1 MQPIRV
7 LVVEDE
13 RIVALHLK
21 QQLTKLGY
29 AVVAVV
35 ASGEQALQFL
45 QQTHPD
51 VVLMDINIEG
61 DIDGIQTAAMMPADD
76 LTPVVYLTAY
86 SEEATLSRAAAT
98 NPYGYLLKPF
108 SERELHATLQM
119 AIANSATDRLKR
131 QRERQL
137 RDFAE
142 LSSDWF
148 WELDETLRFNWI
160 SCQPA
165 LQSRMAGVLAIGHS
179 WRDMVLEEEGDTRIV
194 RHMTDLDERRPFHDF
209 RFVRHFPDAPPC
221 HLVVN
226 GIPVFAAD
234 GSFSGYRGTGRDITD
249 QMRFLDELRAAK
261 EEAESSSR
269 AKSDFVA
276 NMSHE
281 FRTPL
286 NAILGF
292 SQIIMDE
299 VHGQVIPPQY
309 REYGGFI
316 HDAGN
321 HLLGLVN
328 NVLDLAKIEAGHMEL
343 RSEKIDPTQL
353 LADCCRLVEPLAEAN
368 GIRLSNDSDTD
379 LPMVFAD
386 EMRLKQIVLNLMSN
400 AVKFTPPGGSV
411 TVKARLDNQQN
422 FVVEIA
428 DTGCGMP
435 ADDIERAQEPFQR
448 LESALTRRVEGTGL
462 GLFLVKQL
470 AELHGGKLSLTSEV
484 DEGTTARVSL
494 PAERVISAEARMP
507 HHNDKDQAIS

>member
-35 ASGEQALQFL
+35 ASGDQALQFL
-45 QQTHPD
+45 RQMNPD

-61 DIDGIQTAAMMPADD
+61 DIDGIQTAAMMSAEEF
-76 LTPVVYLTAY
+76 TPVVYLTAY
-86 SEEATLSRAAAT
+86 SEEATLQRAAAT

-119 AIANSATDRLKR
+119 AIANSATDRLNR

-148 WELDETLRFNWI
+148 WELDETLRFKWI

-165 LQSRMAGVLAIGHS
+165 LQARMAGVLAIGHS
-179 WRDMVLEEEGDTRIV
+179 WRDMVFAEEADEQITRHLADLE
-194 RHMTDLDERRPFHDF
+194 RHRPFQDF
-209 RFVRHFPDAPPC
+209 RFARHFPEAPPC

-226 GIPVFAAD
+226 GIPTFAID
-234 GSFSGYRGTGRDITD
+234 GSFSGYRGTGRDITE

-261 EEAESSSR
+261 EEAEQSSR

-299 VHGQVIPPQY
+299 VHGRVLPPQY

-328 NVLDLAKIEAGHMEL
+328 NVLDLSKIEAGHMEL
-343 RSEKIDPTQL
+343 RSEPVD
-353 LADCCRLVEPLAEAN
+353 LADLLTECCTLVDPLTKRA
-368 GIRLSNDSDTD
+368 GVILTKDIRAD
-379 LPMVFAD
+379 LPLIVAD
-386 EMRLKQIVLNLMSN
+386 RMRLKQIALNLISN
-400 AVKFTPPGGSV
+400 AVKFTPEGGSV
-411 TVKARLDNQQN
+411 KIIAGLDNHN
-422 FVVEIA
+422 DFSVEVS

-435 ADDIERAQEPFQR
+435 PEDIERAQEPFQR
-448 LESALTRRVEGTGL
+448 LESAQTRRVEGTGL
-462 GLFLVKQL
+462 GLFLVKRL
-470 AELHGGKLSLTSEV
+470 TELHGGKLRLVSEV
-484 DEGTTARVSL
+484 GKGTTAYVSL
-494 PAERVISAEARMP
+494 PAERTAGPEA
-507 HHNDKDQAIS
+507 QACDEDGGTPATS

>member
-35 ASGEQALQFL
+35 ASGDQAIEFL
-45 QQTHPD
+45 RQAHPD

-61 DIDGIQTAAMMPADD
+61 DIDGIQTAALISAED

-86 SEEATLSRAAAT
+86 SEEATLKRAAAT

-119 AIANSATDRLKR
+119 AIAHSATDRLTYE
-131 QRERQL
+131 REKQF

-142 LSSDWF
+142 MSSDWF
-148 WELDETLRFNWI
+148 WELDQELRFNWL
-160 SCQPA
+160 SCKPDLLERVGTA
-165 LQSRMAGVLAIGHS
+165 LSVG
-179 WRDMVLEEEGDTRIV
+179 RDWHEILSDAA
-194 RHMTDLDERRPFHDF
+194 DERSVEQHLVQLRQRQGFRDF
-209 RFVRHFPDAPPC
+209 RFTRHLATGETC
-221 HLVVN
+221 HLSVN
-226 GIPVFAAD
+226 GNPIFD
-234 GSFSGYRGTGRDITD
+234 EKQTFLGYRGTGRDVTGEI
-249 QMRFLDELRAAK
+249 RSLDELRTAK
-261 EEAESSSR
+261 REAESSSR

-292 SQIIMDE
+292 SQIIQDE
-299 VHGQVIPPQY
+299 VHGPVKPPQY

-328 NVLDLAKIEAGHMEL
+328 NVLDLSRIEAGHMEL
-343 RSEKIDPTQL
+343 QREGVDLGSLVAECCTLVDG
-353 LADCCRLVEPLAEAN
+353 LAKAGGLK
-368 GIRLSNDSDTD
+368 LSNSSQHD
-379 LPMVFAD
+379 LPIICAD
-386 EMRLKQIVLNLMSN
+386 RTRMKQIILNLLSN
-400 AVKFTPPGGSV
+400 AIKFTPVEGSIDICA
-411 TVKARLDNQQN
+411 TVNNQEELELL
-422 FVVEIA
+422 VR
-428 DTGCGMP
+428 DTGCGMQ
-435 ADDIERAQEPFQR
+435 AEEIERAQEPFQR
-448 LESALTRRVEGTGL
+448 LENAHTRRVEGTGL
-462 GLFLVKQL
+462 GLFLVKRL
-470 AELHGGKLSLTSEV
+470 TELHGGHIEISSIPTQ
-484 DEGTTARVSL
+484 GTTVRVVL
-494 PAERVISAEARMP
+494 PPERILLPQSRAAAA
-507 HHNDKDQAIS
+507 D

>member
-35 ASGEQALQFL
+35 ASGDQALQFL
-45 QQTHPD
+45 RQNHPD

-61 DIDGIQTAAMMPADD
+61 NIDGIQTVAMMAPDD
-76 LTPVVYLTAY
+76 FTPVVYLTAY
-86 SEEATLSRAAAT
+86 SEEATLQRAAAT

-119 AIANSATDRLKR
+119 AIANSATNRLNR

-137 RDFAE
+137 LDFAE

-148 WELDETLRFNWI
+148 WELDETLRFKWI

-165 LQSRMAGVLAIGHS
+165 LQARLTSVLAIGHS
-179 WRDMVLEEEGDTRIV
+179 WRDMVLE
-194 RHMTDLDERRPFHDF
+194 DEADEPVTHHLTELELRRPFQGF

-226 GIPVFAAD
+226 GIPTFAPD
-234 GSFSGYRGTGRDITD
+234 GNFSGYRGTGRDITD
-249 QMRFLDELRAAK
+249 QIRFLDELQAAK
-261 EEAESSSR
+261 EEAETSSR

-299 VHGQVIPPQY
+299 VYGTVVPPQY

-343 RSEKIDPTQL
+343 RREEVDITQL
-353 LADCCRLVEPLAEAN
+353 LIDCRKLVAPLIRTN
-368 GIRLSNDSDTD
+368 GIELTCDIQDD
-379 LPMVFAD
+379 LPSITAD
-386 EMRLKQIVLNLMSN
+386 VMRLKQIVLNLLSN
-400 AVKFTPPGGSV
+400 AIKFTPAGGTV
-411 TVKARLDNQQN
+411 TISAKLDNQRN
-422 FVVEIA
+422 FLIA
-428 DTGCGMP
+428 VSDTGCGMP
-435 ADDIERAQEPFQR
+435 PEDLERAQEPFQR
-448 LESALTRRVEGTGL
+448 LESAHTRRVEGTGL
-462 GLFLVKQL
+462 GLFLVKRL
-470 AELHGGKLSLTSEV
+470 TELHGGRLGLFSELGK
-484 DEGTTARVSL
+484 GTTVTISL
-494 PAERVISAEARMP
+494 PKERAGLPEAEPCDRAGAKP
-507 HHNDKDQAIS
+507 AIS

>member
-1 MQPIRV
+1 
-7 LVVEDE
+7 
-13 RIVALHLK
+13 
-21 QQLTKLGY
+21 
-29 AVVAVV
+29 
-35 ASGEQALQFL
+35 QFL
-45 QQTHPD
+45 HQSHPD

-61 DIDGIQTAAMMPADD
+61 DIDGIQTAAMISDD
-76 LTPVVYLTAY
+76 DFTPVVYLTAY
-86 SEEATLSRAAAT
+86 SEEATLRRAAET

-160 SCQPA
+160 SCQPT
-165 LQSRMAGVLAIGHS
+165 LRTRMGGVLAIDHS
-179 WRDMVLEEEGDTRIV
+179 WRDMVLEEQADAHV
-194 RHMTDLDERRPFHDF
+194 SRHLTDLERRRPFHDF

-221 HLVVN
+221 HLTVN
-226 GIPVFAAD
+226 GIPVFGDD

-249 QMRFLDELRAAK
+249 QMRFLDELRVAK

-299 VHGQVIPPQY
+299 VHGSVMPPQY

-328 NVLDLAKIEAGHMEL
+328 NVLDLSKIEAGHMEL
-343 RSEKIDPTQL
+343 RSETVDLNEL
-353 LADCCRLVEPLAEAN
+353 LTECCMLVDPLAKA
-368 GIRLSNDSDTD
+368 GSVALSNDKLPD
-379 LPMVFAD
+379 LPLIVAD
-386 EMRLKQIVLNLMSN
+386 RMRLKQIVLNLLSN
-400 AVKFTPPGGSV
+400 AVKFTPPGGNV
-411 TVKARLDNQQN
+411 TATVDIDDQRDFLI
-422 FVVEIA
+422 EIT

-435 ADDIERAQEPFQR
+435 VEDIERAQEPFQR
-448 LESALTRRVEGTGL
+448 LEGAHTRRVEGTGL
-462 GLFLVKQL
+462 GLFLVKRL
-470 AELHGGKLSLTSEV
+470 TELHGGKLTLISTV
-484 DEGTTARVSL
+484 GKGTTARVRL
-494 PAERVISAEARMP
+494 PKVRTESPETGISDSNGEAT
-507 HHNDKDQAIS
+507 ATS

>member
-29 AVVAVV
+29 AVIAVV

-45 QQTHPD
+45 RQAHPD

-61 DIDGIQTAAMMPADD
+61 EIDGIQTAAMISAEDF
-76 LTPVVYLTAY
+76 TPVIYLTAY
-86 SEEATLSRAAAT
+86 SEEATLQRAAAT
-98 NPYGYLLKPF
+98 NAYGYLLKPF

-119 AIANSATDRLKR
+119 AIAHSATNRLNR
-131 QRERQL
+131 QREQQL

-148 WELDETLRFNWI
+148 WELDDKLRFNWV
-160 SCQPA
+160 SCQPELRA
-165 LQSRMAGVLAIGHS
+165 RMGGVLTVGRP
-179 WRDMVLEEEGDTRIV
+179 WQDM
-194 RHMTDLDERRPFHDF
+194 MLDEATDIAVEAHLKDLEQRRSFHDF
-209 RFVRHFPDAPPC
+209 RFVHQTGDDGPC
-221 HLVVN
+221 HLIVN
-226 GIPVFAAD
+226 GIPIYDAD
-234 GSFSGYRGTGRDITD
+234 GSFTGYRGTGRDITQ
-249 QMRFLDELRAAK
+249 QMLFLDELRMAK
-261 EEAESSSR
+261 EEAETSSR

-299 VHGQVIPPQY
+299 VHGPVHPPQY
-309 REYGGFI
+309 REYGGFV

-343 RSEKIDPTQL
+343 RREGIDVAQL
-353 LADCCRLVEPLAEAN
+353 IAECCKLVDPLVKA
-368 GIRLSNDSDTD
+368 GGVTLSDLTRPD
-379 LPMVFAD
+379 LPVLYAD
-386 EMRLKQIVLNLMSN
+386 AVRLKQIVLNLLSN
-400 AVKFTPPGGSV
+400 AIKFTPSGGSI
-411 TVKARLDNQQN
+411 TVCASTSNQQEMLIE
-422 FVVEIA
+422 VS

-435 ADDIERAQEPFQR
+435 PEDVERAQEPFQR
-448 LESALTRRVEGTGL
+448 LEGAHTRRVEGTGL
-462 GLFLVKQL
+462 GLFLVKRL
-470 AELHGGKLSLTSEV
+470 SELHGGKLNLTSQPGM
-484 DEGTTARVSL
+484 GTTVRVSL
-494 PAERVISAEARMP
+494 PAERMLGQESLST
-507 HHNDKDQAIS
+507 HG

>member
-35 ASGEQALQFL
+35 ASGDKALEFL
-45 QQTHPD
+45 RSTHPD
-51 VVLMDINIEG
+51 IVLMDINIEG
-61 DIDGIQTAAMMPADD
+61 DIDGIQTAALISDED
-76 LTPVVYLTAY
+76 FTPVIYLTAY
-86 SEEATLSRAAAT
+86 SEEVTLQRAAAT

-119 AIANSATDRLKR
+119 AIASSAINRLNR
-131 QRERQL
+131 LRERQL

-148 WELDETLRFNWI
+148 WELDRDLRFNWI
-160 SCQPA
+160 SCQPSLQARLGGA
-165 LQSRMAGVLAIGHS
+165 LALGQTWH
-179 WRDMVLEEEGDTRIV
+179 DMVREDASDTLIEA
-194 RHMTDLDERRPFHDF
+194 HLKDMDQHRPFHDF

-226 GIPVFAAD
+226 GIPVHDAD
-234 GSFSGYRGTGRDITD
+234 GTFTGYRGTGRDITD
-249 QMRFLDELRAAK
+249 QIQFLDELRQAK
-261 EEAESSSR
+261 EVAEQSSR

-299 VHGQVIPPQY
+299 VHGNVHPPQY

-328 NVLDLAKIEAGHMEL
+328 NVLDLSKIEAGHMEL
-343 RSEKIDPTQL
+343 SDDTVDVTQL
-353 LADCCRLVEPLAEAN
+353 LDECCTLIEPLVKAGELDLLDN
-368 GIRLSNDSDTD
+368 KDSD
-379 LPMVFAD
+379 LPPVFAD
-386 EMRLKQIVLNLMSN
+386 RMRLKQIILNLMSN
-400 AVKFTPPGGSV
+400 AVKFTPPGGAV
-411 TVKARLDNQQN
+411 TIGAKLDNQQN
-422 FVVEIA
+422 LLLEVS

-435 ADDIERAQEPFQR
+435 AHEIERAQEAFQR
-448 LESALTRRVEGTGL
+448 LEGAHTRRVEGTGL
-462 GLFLVKQL
+462 GLFLVKRL
-470 AELHGGKLSLTSEV
+470 AELHGGMLSLASEIGK
-484 DEGTTARVSL
+484 GTTARVLL
-494 PAERVISAEARMP
+494 PADRVIMQEVAAAGP
-507 HHNDKDQAIS
+507 AIS

>member
-35 ASGEQALQFL
+35 ASGQQALDFL
-45 QQTHPD
+45 HQAHPD

-61 DIDGIQTAAMMPADD
+61 DIDGIQTAAMISAED
-76 LTPVVYLTAY
+76 LTPVIYLTAY
-86 SEEATLSRAAAT
+86 SEEATLRRAAAT

-119 AIANSATDRLKR
+119 AIAHSATDRLTH
-131 QRERQL
+131 QREEQF

-142 LSSDWF
+142 MSSDWF
-148 WELDETLRFNWI
+148 WELDQDMRFRWL

-165 LQSRMAGVLAIGHS
+165 LRERVGEVLSIGSPWQEMLAGSVAEEELESHLKA
-179 WRDMVLEEEGDTRIV
+179 LEE
-194 RHMTDLDERRPFHDF
+194 RRSFRDF
-209 RFVRHFPDAPPC
+209 RFTRLLANGADCHFS
-221 HLVVN
+221 VN
-226 GIPVFAAD
+226 GNPIFNENADFA
-234 GSFSGYRGTGRDITD
+234 GYRGTGRDVTD
-249 QMRFLDELRAAK
+249 LVRFLDELREAK
-261 EEAESSSR
+261 SEAELSSR

-292 SQIIMDE
+292 SQIIQDE
-299 VHGQVIPPQY
+299 VHGPVKPTQY

-328 NVLDLAKIEAGHMEL
+328 NVLDLSRIEAGHMEL
-343 RSEKIDPTQL
+343 QRDSVDIGNMIAECCVLVDG
-353 LADCCRLVEPLAEAN
+353 LAIAGGLMLKNSVPGNLPLIEA
-368 GIRLSNDSDTD
+368 DT
-379 LPMVFAD
+379 
-386 EMRLKQIVLNLMSN
+386 MRIKQIVLNLLSN
-400 AVKFTPPGGSV
+400 AIKFTPNGGSIEIG
-411 TVKARLDNQQN
+411 AAINRQHDMEI
-422 FVVEIA
+422 FVA
-428 DTGCGMP
+428 DTGCGMRP
-435 ADDIERAQEPFQR
+435 EDVHRAQEPFQR
-448 LESALTRRVEGTGL
+448 LEDAHTRRVEGTGL
-462 GLFLVKQL
+462 GLFLTKRL
-470 AELHGGKLSLTSEV
+470 TELHDGRLHITSEPGK
-484 DEGTTARVSL
+484 GTTVSIIL
-494 PAERVISAEARMP
+494 PSDRLLAPQSRSS
-507 HHNDKDQAIS
+507 QAQT

>member
-35 ASGEQALQFL
+35 ASGEQALRFL
-45 QQTHPD
+45 RQTHPD

-61 DIDGIQTAAMMPADD
+61 DIDGIQTAAMISAEDF
-76 LTPVVYLTAY
+76 TPVIYLTAY
-86 SEEATLSRAAAT
+86 SEEATLQRAAAT
-98 NPYGYLLKPF
+98 NAYGYLLKPF
-108 SERELHATLQM
+108 SERELHATLQL
-119 AIANSATDRLKR
+119 AIAHSATNRLNR
-131 QRERQL
+131 QREKQL

-148 WELDETLRFNWI
+148 WELDAKLHFNWV

-165 LQSRMAGVLAIGHS
+165 LLERMGSVLAVGRPWH
-179 WRDMVLEEEGDTRIV
+179 DMILDEAMGAAIESHLKDLE
-194 RHMTDLDERRPFHDF
+194 ERRPFHDF
-209 RFVRHFPDAPPC
+209 RFMHQPEDAEPRH
-221 HLVVN
+221 LIVN
-226 GIPVFAAD
+226 GIPIYDAD
-234 GSFSGYRGTGRDITD
+234 GTFIGYRGTGRDITE
-249 QMRFLDELRAAK
+249 QMRFLDELRIAK
-261 EEAESSSR
+261 EEAETLSR

-299 VHGQVIPPQY
+299 VHGPVHPPQY
-309 REYGGFI
+309 REYGGFV

-328 NVLDLAKIEAGHMEL
+328 NVLDLSRIEAGHMEL
-343 RSEKIDPTQL
+343 RREGVDITQVIAECCKLVDPMVKAGGLTLTNLTQ
-353 LADCCRLVEPLAEAN
+353 P
-368 GIRLSNDSDTD
+368 D
-379 LPMVFAD
+379 LPIIFAD
-386 EMRLKQIVLNLMSN
+386 AVRMRQIILNLMSN
-400 AVKFTPPGGSV
+400 AIKFTPSGGTV
-411 TVKARLDNQQN
+411 TVSGSTTDQHDVLIE
-422 FVVEIA
+422 VS

-435 ADDIERAQEPFQR
+435 PEDIERAQEPFQR
-448 LESALTRRVEGTGL
+448 LEGAHTRRVEGSGL
-462 GLFLVKQL
+462 GLFLVKRL
-470 AELHGGKLSLTSEV
+470 TELHGGSLNLTSEPGN
-484 DEGTTARVSL
+484 GTTARVIL
-494 PAERVISAEARMP
+494 PAERVLYRGPLSA
-507 HHNDKDQAIS
+507 